1 MYRRY
6 IVFEW
11 TTYDNP
17 SPFECVSGSFDK
29 LGDAMKLSESL
40 KDLEDPDCG
49 QSCVFDRIEGKI
61 VSA

>member
-6 IVFEW
+6 MVFEW

-17 SPFECVSGSFDK
+17 EPFQCVAGSFDK

-40 KDLEDPDCG
+40 KDLEHPDWG

-61 VSA
+61 V